1 MGMNSLIN
9 MAGTAFSRVMVAFL
23 GVPLIVVINGLSN
36 LYSAVTELFVNVP
49 ETVQQGQPVSLKSI
63 AWDSRDAVKMI
74 FSDKCL
80 RIFVPSALI
89 LNLLSAGPLSLM
101 LPFCMEKNL
110 TVDMYGYLMSVY
122 TAVSLLCVVM
132 LGIVKM
138 QPKARI
144 WVMDLG
150 ISAAEVFMILAYHAK
165 GFASM
170 CVFAFLASFLN
181 CAGNTVLNAS
191 LMLALPEERR
201 GAILGFIQSVSVGGV
216 ALSAVI
222 YGFLGDIFPPYMVFT
237 VGKALSVLSMLYLCF
252 HPETKAFVLKH

>member
-1 MGMNSLIN
+1 

-49 ETVQQGQPVSLKSI
+49 ETVRQGQPVSLKSI

-144 WVMDLG
+144 WVMALG
-150 ISAAEVFMILAYHAK
+150 ISASVKAEI
-165 GFASM
+165 S
-170 CVFAFLASFLN
+170 
-181 CAGNTVLNAS
+181 
-191 LMLALPEERR
+191 R
-201 GAILGFIQSVSVGGV
+201 
-216 ALSAVI
+216 
-222 YGFLGDIFPPYMVFT
+222 
-237 VGKALSVLSMLYLCF
+237 
-252 HPETKAFVLKH
+252 